1 MRIEITARSLELT
14 DGMKE
19 HIEKRLLKLKR
30 YFEGV
35 LECHV
40 IAQLER
46 FVYRFEITLHGNG
59 FDLFAE
65 AHDGDLHVAFENS
78 ADKIERQVRKL
89 KDKIRRRRSRK
100 PEASLIT
107 EGESEEQDEATE

>member
-14 DGMKE
+14 DSMRA

-46 FVYRFEITLHGNG
+46 FIYRFEITVHGNG
-59 FDLFAE
+59 FDMFAE
-65 AHDGDLHVAFENS
+65 AHDEDLHVAFES
-78 ADKIERQVRKL
+78 AADKIERQVRKL
-89 KDKIRRRRSRK
+89 KDKIRRRRGRK
-100 PEASLIT
+100 PEASLIA
-107 EGESEEQDEATE
+107 EAESEEQSEPTE